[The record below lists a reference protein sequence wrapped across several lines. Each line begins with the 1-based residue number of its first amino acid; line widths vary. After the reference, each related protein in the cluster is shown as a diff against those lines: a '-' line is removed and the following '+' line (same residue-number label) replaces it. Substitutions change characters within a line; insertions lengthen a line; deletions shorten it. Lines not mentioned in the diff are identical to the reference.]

1 MPETTESWKPELLD
15 SLILI
20 NVVPG
25 ISVVVKSLGYFLK
38 NVVGEIRKLW
48 VENSQKI
55 NCRDVTSMREGR
67 VSFLLFFK
75 DIKRNF
81 TRSISGILLCD
92 HASLSHLRNQ

>member
-1 MPETTESWKPELLD
+1 MPEITELWEAELLD

-20 NVVPG
+20 NVVPE
-25 ISVVVKSLGYFLK
+25 ISVVVKSLGYFLI
-38 NVVGEIRKLW
+38 NVVGEITKLW

-81 TRSISGILLCD
+81 TRSISGILL
-92 HASLSHLRNQ
+92 SVIMRVLVI